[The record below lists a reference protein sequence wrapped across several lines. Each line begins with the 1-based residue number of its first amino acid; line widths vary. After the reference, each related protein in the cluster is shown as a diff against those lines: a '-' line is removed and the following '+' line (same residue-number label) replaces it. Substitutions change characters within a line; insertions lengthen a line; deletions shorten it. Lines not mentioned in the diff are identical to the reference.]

1 MVYITFLYYI
11 FTAFAVILYYLF
23 PMRHRWYVLLAGS
36 MLFYWYISQYS
47 KKRFLVLILLA
58 FLVWLAGICAE
69 RYSRLRKM
77 ILGLSVTAVAALLIL
92 SKEMPL
98 IMDAVLHGKGQG
110 GLLMPVGFSFFTMQ
124 LISYC
129 ADVYRGGI
137 RAERSFPRFLLF
149 ISFFP
154 QIVQGPIPRYGQLS
168 RQLTEGHRF
177 DEKGFVRGF
186 MLILWGF
193 FLKLCIADKAG
204 IIVDTVFNNYP
215 AYQGMYILT
224 GGTLYSFQL
233 YTDFLSCTCLAQGVS
248 GLFGITLSDNFARPY
263 LAVSIKDFWRRW
275 HISLSSWLRDYVYIP
290 LGGNRRGKLRKNLN
304 ILITFAVS
312 GVWHGGGVKFLF
324 WGLLHGIYQVIGD
337 LLPMHGKNGKAGT
350 GTGKTYPSD
359 RFLRSAGT
367 FCLVMPAWIIFR
379 ADSLRTGLS
388 MIRSIFTVFNPWI
401 LTDDSLFRLG
411 LGWKE
416 VILLIVCLLIL
427 LAVSLLQEKGV
438 RIRERVL
445 SCSLPVRWG
454 IYIGAVLFIMVFGT
468 YGWGFDARSFIYGG
482 F

>member
-1 MVYITFLYYI
+1 MEIKLINKTPDFLHTI
-11 FTAFAVILYYLF
+11 WTAGRTSHSALTPQELYTLEETE
-23 PMRHRWYVLLAGS
+23 
-36 MLFYWYISQYS
+36 S
-47 KKRFLVLILLA
+47 K
-58 FLVWLAGICAE
+58 
-69 RYSRLRKM
+69 M
-77 ILGLSVTAVAALLIL
+77 
-92 SKEMPL
+92 
-98 IMDAVLHGKGQG
+98 
-110 GLLMPVGFSFFTMQ
+110 
-124 LISYC
+124 
-129 ADVYRGGI
+129 
-137 RAERSFPRFLLF
+137 
-149 ISFFP
+149 
-154 QIVQGPIPRYGQLS
+154 
-168 RQLTEGHRF
+168 
-177 DEKGFVRGF
+177 
-186 MLILWGF
+186 
-193 FLKLCIADKAG
+193 LKLVEFLIKSKH
-204 IIVDTVFNNYP
+204 
-215 AYQGMYILT
+215 LS
-224 GGTLYSFQL
+224 TLEHCSM
-233 YTDFLSCTCLAQGVS
+233 
-248 GLFGITLSDNFARPY
+248 
-263 LAVSIKDFWRRW
+263 
-275 HISLSSWLRDYVYIP
+275 
-290 LGGNRRGKLRKNLN
+290 
-304 ILITFAVS
+304 TFAVS

-350 GTGKTYPSD
+350 GTGKTYSSD

-454 IYIGAVLFIMVFGT
+454 TYIGAVLFIMVFGT